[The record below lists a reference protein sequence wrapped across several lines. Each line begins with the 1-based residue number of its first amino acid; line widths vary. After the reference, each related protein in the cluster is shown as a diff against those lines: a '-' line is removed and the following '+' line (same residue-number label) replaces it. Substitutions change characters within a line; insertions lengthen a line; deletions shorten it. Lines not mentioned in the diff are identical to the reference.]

1 MIRFDD
7 QVAVVTGSG
16 RGLGE
21 AYCKPVT
28 GISQRCAGRLVPR
41 SILGR
46 SKPRPKTLQRNG
58 NCFQHFEGSLEEV
71 APYE

>member
-21 AYCKPVT
+21 AY
-28 GISQRCAGRLVPR
+28 AGYGKDSFP
-41 SILGR
+41 G
-46 SKPRPKTLQRNG
+46 Q
-58 NCFQHFEGSLEEV
+58 
-71 APYE
+71 PYEPLKLQKPLLHPISTITYEKSFI